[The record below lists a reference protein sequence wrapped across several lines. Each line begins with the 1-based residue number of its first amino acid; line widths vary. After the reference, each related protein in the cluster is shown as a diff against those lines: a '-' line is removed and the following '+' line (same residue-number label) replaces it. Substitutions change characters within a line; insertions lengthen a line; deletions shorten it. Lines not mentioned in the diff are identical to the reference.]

1 MTDQLAEPFSHIF
14 TDRAEAEWA
23 FDLLR
28 EAVRR
33 LRVTD
38 PYDPRVALTV
48 SRRGERS
55 YALRLNFGGWL
66 VLGFRGPGAA
76 RVDLT
81 LLASRVAWDERF
93 ESVAFER
100 KEGEQ
105 EVRSYALPPAK
116 VRPLTSDLQT
126 AFFDTLDFIAAKFGH
141 WKKATHWKQHQPE
154 IIEALFDPDR
164 RANLLA
170 AGLAAPELI
179 YERTYT
185 AFGQELAE
193 EVETYGVEQMD
204 ENVGSTGEKTQM
216 KTIEVD
222 ALNGLKPEFQP
233 VVFEAMKNCSN
244 HERLLVCLYFLSE
257 LPDEVRTLDVIE
269 TNLRQ
274 IFPPSLGEGNL
285 PDDYTNFQASAIRGY
300 LGDYDRRT
308 QKRGVPQD
316 ERLWVTFGRGLWR
329 NTDLGNER
337 AIEILRREG
346 IRVEFSSSN
355 SPHPPHPPHP
365 PTPPLPLAGIAA
377 ETGFD
382 EAELARWVRA
392 IERKGQAVLYGPPG
406 TGKTFV
412 AQKLADHLIG
422 GGDGFAE
429 LVQFHPAYAYED
441 FVQGIRPDSSGG
453 QLSYPLVKGR
463 FLDFCGRAARRR
475 DRCVLI
481 IDEINRANLARV
493 FGELMFL
500 LEYRDRAVPLA
511 GGGELRIPANVR
523 LIGTMNTADRSI
535 ALVDHALRRRFAFIA
550 LRPNFEALRRFHQ
563 PTGFPVEPLIA
574 TLTDLNRAIDNPDY
588 AIGISFF
595 LRADLADHLA
605 DIWQMEIEPYLDEY
619 FFNQP
624 GEVDA
629 FRWDRLRARFEP

>member
-1 MTDQLAEPFSHIF
+1 MNQLAEPFSHIF

-38 PYDPRVALTV
+38 PYDLRVALTV

-126 AFFDTLDFIAAKFGH
+126 AFFDTLDFIAAKFSH

-193 EVETYGVEQMD
+193 EVEAYGVEQMD

-222 ALNGLKPEFQP
+222 ALNGLKPAP
-233 VVFEAMKNCSN
+233 
-244 HERLLVCLYFLSE
+244 
-257 LPDEVRTLDVIE
+257 
-269 TNLRQ
+269 
-274 IFPPSLGEGNL
+274 
-285 PDDYTNFQASAIRGY
+285 
-300 LGDYDRRT
+300 
-308 QKRGVPQD
+308 
-316 ERLWVTFGRGLWR
+316 
-329 NTDLGNER
+329 
-337 AIEILRREG
+337 
-346 IRVEFSSSN
+346 N
-355 SPHPPHPPHP
+355 SPN
-365 PTPPLPLAGIAA
+365 PPLPLAEIAT

-453 QLSYPLVKGR
+453 QLRYPLVKGR
-463 FLDFCGRAARRR
+463 FLDFCERAARRR

-511 GGGELRIPANVR
+511 GGGELRLPANVR

-563 PTGFPVEPLIA
+563 STGFPVEPLIA
-574 TLTDLNRAIDNPDY
+574 TLTELNRAIDNPDY